1 MKLKNLLAEN
11 KMNLLAENEM
21 NLKLKTDMNQNMK
34 PDENLKL
41 MAKIKPQD
49 EAGNV
54 ATIPYFRYV
63 ASHWEGVAAANPRLD
78 GGHWPGTEEAVEELV
93 GQGGG
98 QDQEEGVPGGGQEAK
113 REAQ

>member
-1 MKLKNLLAEN
+1 MLVYRSSEGYRQRRLRLRAEKNMKLKNLLAEN

-63 ASHWEGVAAANPRLD
+63 ASHWEGVAAARFYS
-78 GGHWPGTEEAVEELV
+78 V
-93 GQGGG
+93 
-98 QDQEEGVPGGGQEAK
+98 
-113 REAQ
+113 